1 MRVMH
6 VNYKNFRQYSPCWH
20 IRWELDVY
28 LVQNEFHLNVRK
40 AWSVSYK
47 NFLWSATGKDLNE
60 KESLRILDLLFYTFS
75 LKMNWLEKWENTSF
89 YKNVLDTMP

>member
-1 MRVMH
+1 MH
-6 VNYKNFRQYSPCWH
+6 VNYKNFRQYSPCWR

-28 LVQNEFHLNVRK
+28 LVQNEFQLNVRK

-60 KESLRILDLLFYTFS
+60 KESHRILDLLFYNTFP
-75 LKMNWLEKWENTSF
+75 LKMNWLEKWGNTSF
-89 YKNVLDTMP
+89 YKNVLDTML